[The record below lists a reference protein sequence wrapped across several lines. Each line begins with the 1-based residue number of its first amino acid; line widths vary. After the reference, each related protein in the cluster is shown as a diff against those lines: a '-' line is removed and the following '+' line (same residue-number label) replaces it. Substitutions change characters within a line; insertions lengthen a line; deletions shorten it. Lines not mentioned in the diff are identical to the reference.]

1 MRAYNAVK
9 EIFIGVTGEV
19 CFMEFVIISG
29 MSGAGKTSALHI
41 MEDIGYYCV
50 DNIPASLLQTLYK
63 LCKDSTDNV
72 MKRVAV
78 VVDVRGNGDYE
89 AMYNDLEEFK
99 NNNEGVKILY
109 IDAKVD
115 SLIVRY
121 KETRRRHPLTER
133 LRDGSV
139 AAAVREEQ
147 RLLVPVK
154 NLADYG
160 IDTTFMSIKQ
170 LRERIISMFLEKSSN
185 SIVLTFMSFGFKYG
199 IPLEAD
205 IIIDVRCLPNPFY
218 IAELKEHTGLEKCV
232 QEYVLDS
239 EETQGFVKRL
249 IALLDFSLPLYL
261 KEGKSELVVGIGCT
275 GGKHRS
281 VTIAD
286 LLDKYFM
293 EKGYKCIVQHRDVKK

>member
-1 MRAYNAVK
+1 
-9 EIFIGVTGEV
+9 
-19 CFMEFVIISG
+19 MEFVIISG

-50 DNIPASLLQTLYK
+50 DNIPTSLLQTLYK
-63 LCKDSTDNV
+63 LCKDSSDKA

-89 AMYNDLEEFK
+89 VMYDDLENFK
-99 NNNEGVKILY
+99 KNNEGVSILY

-133 LRDGSV
+133 LKDGSV
-139 AAAVREEQ
+139 AAAVKEEQ

-154 NLADYG
+154 TLADYS

-170 LRERIISMFLEKSSN
+170 LRERIISMFLENSSN
-185 SIVLTFMSFGFKYG
+185 SIMLTFMSFGFKYG
-199 IPLEAD
+199 IPLESD
-205 IIIDVRCLPNPFY
+205 LIIDVRCLPNPFY
-218 IAELKEHTGLEKCV
+218 IAELKEHTGLEKCI
-232 QEYVLDS
+232 QDYVLDS
-239 EETQGFVKRL
+239 EETQEFVKRL
-249 IALLDFSLPLYL
+249 IDWLDYSLPLYL

-281 VTIAD
+281 VTIAE

>member
-1 MRAYNAVK
+1 
-9 EIFIGVTGEV
+9 
-19 CFMEFVIISG
+19 MEFVIISG

-50 DNIPASLLQTLYK
+50 DNIPTSLLQTLYK
-63 LCKDSTDNV
+63 LCKDSSDKA

-89 AMYNDLEEFK
+89 VMYDDLENFK
-99 NNNEGVKILY
+99 KNNEGVSILY

-133 LRDGSV
+133 LKDGSV
-139 AAAVREEQ
+139 AAAVKEEQ

-154 NLADYG
+154 TLADYS

-170 LRERIISMFLEKSSN
+170 LRERIISMFLENSSN
-185 SIVLTFMSFGFKYG
+185 SIMITFMSFGFKYG
-199 IPLEAD
+199 IPLESD
-205 IIIDVRCLPNPFY
+205 LIIDVRCLPNPFY
-218 IAELKEHTGLEKCV
+218 IAELKEHTGLEKCI
-232 QEYVLDS
+232 QDYVLDS
-239 EETQGFVKRL
+239 EETQEFVKRL
-249 IALLDFSLPLYL
+249 IDWLDYSLPLYL

-281 VTIAD
+281 VTIAG
-286 LLDKYFM
+286 LLDNYFI
-293 EKGYKCIVQHRDVKK
+293 EKGYKCIVQHRDVKNNEV

>member
-1 MRAYNAVK
+1 
-9 EIFIGVTGEV
+9 
-19 CFMEFVIISG
+19 MEFVIISG

-50 DNIPASLLQTLYK
+50 DNIPTSLLQTLYK
-63 LCKDSTDNV
+63 LCKDSSDKA

-89 AMYNDLEEFK
+89 VMYDDLENFK
-99 NNNEGVKILY
+99 KNNEGVSILY

-133 LRDGSV
+133 LKDGSV
-139 AAAVREEQ
+139 AAAVKEEQ

-154 NLADYG
+154 TLADYS

-170 LRERIISMFLEKSSN
+170 LRERIISMFLENSSN
-185 SIVLTFMSFGFKYG
+185 SIMITFMSFGFKYG
-199 IPLEAD
+199 IQLESD
-205 IIIDVRCLPNPFY
+205 LIIDVRCLPNPFY
-218 IAELKEHTGLEKCV
+218 IAELKEHTGLEKCI
-232 QEYVLDS
+232 QDYVLDS
-239 EETQGFVKRL
+239 EETQEFVKRL
-249 IALLDFSLPLYL
+249 IDWLDYSLPLYL

-281 VTIAD
+281 VTIAE
-286 LLDKYFM
+286 LLDNYFM

>member
-1 MRAYNAVK
+1 
-9 EIFIGVTGEV
+9 
-19 CFMEFVIISG
+19 MEFVIISG

-50 DNIPASLLQTLYK
+50 DNIPTSLLQTLYK
-63 LCKDSTDNV
+63 LCKDSSDRA

-89 AMYNDLEEFK
+89 VMYDDLENFK
-99 NNNEGVKILY
+99 KNNEGVSILY

-133 LRDGSV
+133 LKDGSV
-139 AAAVREEQ
+139 AAVKEEQ

-154 NLADYG
+154 TLADYS

-170 LRERIISMFLEKSSN
+170 LRERIISMFLENSSN
-185 SIVLTFMSFGFKYG
+185 SIMITFMSFGFKYG
-199 IPLEAD
+199 IPLESD
-205 IIIDVRCLPNPFY
+205 LIIDVRCLPNPFY
-218 IAELKEHTGLEKCV
+218 IAELKEHTGLEKCI
-232 QEYVLDS
+232 QDYVLDS
-239 EETQGFVKRL
+239 EETQEFVKRL
-249 IALLDFSLPLYL
+249 IDWLDYSLPLYL

-281 VTIAD
+281 VTIAE
-286 LLDKYFM
+286 LLDNYFM

>member
-1 MRAYNAVK
+1 
-9 EIFIGVTGEV
+9 
-19 CFMEFVIISG
+19 MEFVIISG

-50 DNIPASLLQTLYK
+50 DNIPTSLLQTLYK
-63 LCKDSTDNV
+63 LCKDSSDKA

-89 AMYNDLEEFK
+89 VMYDDLENFK
-99 NNNEGVKILY
+99 KNNEGVSILY

-133 LRDGSV
+133 LKDGSV
-139 AAAVREEQ
+139 AAAVKEEQ

-154 NLADYG
+154 TLADYS

-170 LRERIISMFLEKSSN
+170 LRERIISMFLENSSN
-185 SIVLTFMSFGFKYG
+185 SIMISFMSFGFKYG
-199 IPLEAD
+199 IPLESD
-205 IIIDVRCLPNPFY
+205 LIIDVRCLPNPFY
-218 IAELKEHTGLEKCV
+218 IAELKEHTGLEKCI
-232 QEYVLDS
+232 QDYVLDS
-239 EETQGFVKRL
+239 EETQEFVKRL
-249 IALLDFSLPLYL
+249 IDWLDYSLPLYL

-281 VTIAD
+281 VTIAG
-286 LLDKYFM
+286 LLDNYFM

>member
-1 MRAYNAVK
+1 
-9 EIFIGVTGEV
+9 
-19 CFMEFVIISG
+19 MEFVIISG

-50 DNIPASLLQTLYK
+50 DNIPTSLLQTLYK
-63 LCKDSTDNV
+63 LCKDSSDKA

-89 AMYNDLEEFK
+89 VMYDDLENFK
-99 NNNEGVKILY
+99 KNNEGVSILY

-139 AAAVREEQ
+139 AAAVKEEQ

-154 NLADYG
+154 TLADYS

-170 LRERIISMFLEKSSN
+170 LRERIISMFLENSSN
-185 SIVLTFMSFGFKYG
+185 SIMITFMSFGFKYG
-199 IPLEAD
+199 IPLESD
-205 IIIDVRCLPNPFY
+205 LIIDVRCLPNPFY
-218 IAELKEHTGLEKCV
+218 IAELKEHTGLEKCI
-232 QEYVLDS
+232 QDYVLDS
-239 EETQGFVKRL
+239 EETQEFVKRL
-249 IALLDFSLPLYL
+249 IDWLDYSLPLYL

-281 VTIAD
+281 VTIAG
-286 LLDKYFM
+286 LLDNYFM

>member
-1 MRAYNAVK
+1 
-9 EIFIGVTGEV
+9 
-19 CFMEFVIISG
+19 MEFVIISG

-50 DNIPASLLQTLYK
+50 DNIPTSLLQTLYK
-63 LCKDSTDNV
+63 LCKDSSDKA

-89 AMYNDLEEFK
+89 VMYDDLENFK
-99 NNNEGVKILY
+99 KNNEGVSILY

-133 LRDGSV
+133 LKDGSV
-139 AAAVREEQ
+139 AAAVKEEQ

-154 NLADYG
+154 TLADYS

-170 LRERIISMFLEKSSN
+170 LRERIISMFLENSSN
-185 SIVLTFMSFGFKYG
+185 SIMITFMSFGFKYG
-199 IPLEAD
+199 IPLESD
-205 IIIDVRCLPNPFY
+205 LIIDVRCLPNPFY
-218 IAELKEHTGLEKCV
+218 IAELKEHTGLEKCI
-232 QEYVLDS
+232 QDYVLDS
-239 EETQGFVKRL
+239 EETQEFVKRL
-249 IALLDFSLPLYL
+249 IDWLDYSLPLYL

-281 VTIAD
+281 VTAVLQLRNCLITI
-286 LLDKYFM
+286 LW
-293 EKGYKCIVQHRDVKK
+293 KKVTSALYSTEM

>member
-1 MRAYNAVK
+1 
-9 EIFIGVTGEV
+9 
-19 CFMEFVIISG
+19 MEFVIISG

-50 DNIPASLLQTLYK
+50 DNIPTSLLQTLYK
-63 LCKDSTDNV
+63 LCKDSSDKA

-89 AMYNDLEEFK
+89 VMYDDLENFK
-99 NNNEGVKILY
+99 KNNEGVSILY

-133 LRDGSV
+133 LKDGSV
-139 AAAVREEQ
+139 AAAVKEEQ

-154 NLADYG
+154 TLADYS

-170 LRERIISMFLEKSSN
+170 LRERIISMFLENSSN
-185 SIVLTFMSFGFKYG
+185 SIMITFMSFGFKYG
-199 IPLEAD
+199 IPLESGL
-205 IIIDVRCLPNPFY
+205 IIDVRCLPNPFY
-218 IAELKEHTGLEKCV
+218 IAELKEHTGLEKCI
-232 QEYVLDS
+232 QDYVLDS
-239 EETQGFVKRL
+239 EETQEFVKRL
-249 IALLDFSLPLYL
+249 IDWLDYSLPLYL

-281 VTIAD
+281 VTIAG
-286 LLDKYFM
+286 LLNNYFM

>member
-1 MRAYNAVK
+1 
-9 EIFIGVTGEV
+9 
-19 CFMEFVIISG
+19 MEFVIISG

-50 DNIPASLLQTLYK
+50 DNIPTSLLQTLYK
-63 LCKDSTDNV
+63 LCKDSSDRA

-89 AMYNDLEEFK
+89 VMYDDLENFK
-99 NNNEGVKILY
+99 KNNEGVSILY

-133 LRDGSV
+133 LKDGSV
-139 AAAVREEQ
+139 AAAVKEEQ

-154 NLADYG
+154 TLADYS

-170 LRERIISMFLEKSSN
+170 LRERIISMFLENSSN
-185 SIVLTFMSFGFKYG
+185 SIMITFMSFGFKYG
-199 IPLEAD
+199 IPLESD
-205 IIIDVRCLPNPFY
+205 LIIDVRCLPNPFY
-218 IAELKEHTGLEKCV
+218 IAELKEHTGLEKCI
-232 QEYVLDS
+232 QDYVLDS
-239 EETQGFVKRL
+239 EETQEFIKRL
-249 IALLDFSLPLYL
+249 IDWLDYSLPLYL

-281 VTIAD
+281 VTIAG
-286 LLDKYFM
+286 LLDNYFM

>member
-1 MRAYNAVK
+1 
-9 EIFIGVTGEV
+9 
-19 CFMEFVIISG
+19 MEFVIISG

-50 DNIPASLLQTLYK
+50 DNIPTSLLQTLYK
-63 LCKDSTDNV
+63 LCKDSSDKA

-78 VVDVRGNGDYE
+78 VVNVRGNGDYE
-89 AMYNDLEEFK
+89 VMYDDLENFK
-99 NNNEGVKILY
+99 KNNEGVSILY

-133 LRDGSV
+133 LKDGSV
-139 AAAVREEQ
+139 AAAVKEEQ

-154 NLADYG
+154 TLADYS

-170 LRERIISMFLEKSSN
+170 LRERIISMFLENSSN
-185 SIVLTFMSFGFKYG
+185 SIMLTFMSFGFKYG
-199 IPLEAD
+199 IPLESD
-205 IIIDVRCLPNPFY
+205 LIIDVRCLPNPFY
-218 IAELKEHTGLEKCV
+218 IAELKEHTGLEKCI
-232 QEYVLDS
+232 QDYVLDS
-239 EETQGFVKRL
+239 EETQEFVKRL
-249 IALLDFSLPLYL
+249 IDWLDYSLPLYL

-281 VTIAD
+281 VTIAE
-286 LLDKYFM
+286 LLDNYFM

>member
-1 MRAYNAVK
+1 
-9 EIFIGVTGEV
+9 
-19 CFMEFVIISG
+19 MEFVIITG

-50 DNIPASLLQTLYK
+50 DNIPTSLLQTLYK
-63 LCKDSTDNV
+63 LCKDSSDKA

-89 AMYNDLEEFK
+89 VMYDDLENFK
-99 NNNEGVKILY
+99 KNNEGVSILY

-133 LRDGSV
+133 LKDGSV
-139 AAAVREEQ
+139 AAAVKEEQ

-154 NLADYG
+154 TLADYS

-170 LRERIISMFLEKSSN
+170 LRERIISMFLENSSN
-185 SIVLTFMSFGFKYG
+185 SIMITFMSFGFKYG
-199 IPLEAD
+199 IPLESD
-205 IIIDVRCLPNPFY
+205 LIIDVRCLPNPFY
-218 IAELKEHTGLEKCV
+218 IAELKEHTGLEKCI
-232 QEYVLDS
+232 QDYVLDS
-239 EETQGFVKRL
+239 EETQEFVKRL
-249 IALLDFSLPLYL
+249 IDWLDYSLPLYL

-281 VTIAD
+281 VTIAE
-286 LLDKYFM
+286 LLDNYFM

>member
-1 MRAYNAVK
+1 
-9 EIFIGVTGEV
+9 
-19 CFMEFVIISG
+19 MEFVIISG

-50 DNIPASLLQTLYK
+50 DNIPTSLLQTLYK
-63 LCKDSTDNV
+63 LCKDSSDKA

-89 AMYNDLEEFK
+89 VMYDDLENFK
-99 NNNEGVKILY
+99 KNNEGVSILY

-133 LRDGSV
+133 LKDGSV
-139 AAAVREEQ
+139 AAAVKEEQ

-154 NLADYG
+154 TLADYS

-170 LRERIISMFLEKSSN
+170 LRERIISMFLENSSN
-185 SIVLTFMSFGFKYG
+185 SIMITFMSFGFKYG
-199 IPLEAD
+199 IPLESD
-205 IIIDVRCLPNPFY
+205 LIIDVRCLPNPFY
-218 IAELKEHTGLEKCV
+218 IAELKEHTGLEKCI
-232 QEYVLDS
+232 QDYVLDS
-239 EETQGFVKRL
+239 EETQEFVKRL
-249 IALLDFSLPLYL
+249 IDWLDYSLPLYL
-261 KEGKSELVVGIGCT
+261 KEGNSELVVGIGCT

-281 VTIAD
+281 VTIAE
-286 LLDKYFM
+286 LLDNYFM

>member
-1 MRAYNAVK
+1 
-9 EIFIGVTGEV
+9 
-19 CFMEFVIISG
+19 MEFVIISG

-50 DNIPASLLQTLYK
+50 DNIPTSLLQTLYK
-63 LCKDSTDNV
+63 LCKDSSDKA

-89 AMYNDLEEFK
+89 VMYDDLENFK
-99 NNNEGVKILY
+99 KNNEGVSILY

-139 AAAVREEQ
+139 AAAVKEEQ

-154 NLADYG
+154 TLADYS

-170 LRERIISMFLEKSSN
+170 LRERIISMFLENSSN
-185 SIVLTFMSFGFKYG
+185 SIMLTFMSFGFKYG
-199 IPLEAD
+199 IPLESD
-205 IIIDVRCLPNPFY
+205 LIIDVRCLPNPFY
-218 IAELKEHTGLEKCV
+218 IAELKEHTGLEKCI
-232 QEYVLDS
+232 QDYVLDS
-239 EETQGFVKRL
+239 EETQEFIKRL
-249 IALLDFSLPLYL
+249 IDWLDYSLPLYL

-281 VTIAD
+281 VTIAE
-286 LLDKYFM
+286 LLDNYFM